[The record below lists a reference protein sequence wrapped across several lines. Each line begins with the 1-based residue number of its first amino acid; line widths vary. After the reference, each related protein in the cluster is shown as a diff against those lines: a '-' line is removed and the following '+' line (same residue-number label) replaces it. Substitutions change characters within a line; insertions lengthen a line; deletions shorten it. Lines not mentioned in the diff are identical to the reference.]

1 MNFYPL
7 VTQLSGKTG
16 PSFGSI
22 AGCEASLLPE
32 NKGLLL
38 KFSAPVWN
46 ASYAEHLQRR
56 IERNP
61 RDLRSHTQRVFMQFA
76 RGDALAT
83 FGALADLFIVLGK
96 LGYDL
101 RYSMLQ
107 HVAEKLQAEHFQFLQ
122 QRLKM
127 GLRAD
132 EQLPGGS
139 YSRLSQGGIEN
150 YPLVSQVGNSSPQ
163 DGDDWLSLVQQCV
176 SAGNIDQACRLM
188 EQLVESDPG
197 NQEACT
203 ELLALYRKH
212 QLASDFQASYYRFSG
227 RSLAVPESWQALD
240 EHFKNRS

>member
-1 MNFYPL
+1 MKFYPL
-7 VTQLSGKTG
+7 VTQAEGGKA
-16 PSFGSI
+16 PSFDGISS
-22 AGCEASLLPE
+22 CEASLLPE

-46 ASYAEHLQRR
+46 KAYAEHLQRR

-76 RGDALAT
+76 RRDALAT

-107 HVAEKLQAEHFQFLQ
+107 HVAEKLQAEHFQFLK
-122 QRLKM
+122 QRLRS

-150 YPLVSQVGNSSPQ
+150 YPLVSQVGTPSQQ
-163 DGDDWLSLVQQCV
+163 DSDGWLSLARQCINV
-176 SAGNIDQACRLM
+176 GSIEQACRLL
-188 EQLVESDPG
+188 EQLVEADPG
-197 NQEACT
+197 NRDACM
-203 ELLALYRKH
+203 ELLALYREH
-212 QLASDFQASYYRFSG
+212 QLASDFQTSYYRFSG

-240 EHFKNRS
+240 EHFKGHL

>member
-22 AGCEASLLPE
+22 ADCEASLLPE

-46 ASYAEHLQRR
+46 ATYAEYLQRR

-107 HVAEKLQAEHFQFLQ
+107 HVAEKLQAEHFQFLK

-127 GLRAD
+127 GLRSD

-150 YPLVSQVGNSSPQ
+150 YPLVRQVGIPSQQ
-163 DGDDWLSLVQQCV
+163 DAESWLSLAQQCV
-176 SAGNIDQACRLM
+176 NVGSIEQACRLL
-188 EQLVESDPG
+188 EQLVEADPG
-197 NQEACT
+197 NQDACV
-203 ELLALYRKH
+203 ELLALYREH

-227 RSLAVPESWQALD
+227 RSLAVSESWQALD
-240 EHFKNRS
+240 KHFKGHP

>member
-1 MNFYPL
+1 MKFYPL
-7 VTQLSGKTG
+7 VTQTDGGKT
-16 PSFGSI
+16 PSFDGMAS
-22 AGCEASLLPE
+22 CEASLLPE

-46 ASYAEHLQRR
+46 KAYAEHLQRR

-107 HVAEKLQAEHFQFLQ
+107 HVAERLQAEHFQFLK

-150 YPLVSQVGNSSPQ
+150 YPLVSQVDSSSQP
-163 DGDDWLSLVQQCV
+163 DRGGWLSLAQQCV
-176 SAGNIDQACRLM
+176 SAGEVEQACRLL
-188 EQLVESDPG
+188 EQLLEADPG
-197 NQEACT
+197 DQEACT
-203 ELLALYRKH
+203 ELLELYREH
-212 QLASDFQASYYRFSG
+212 QLAAHFQASYYRFSG
-227 RSLAVPESWQALD
+227 RSLAAPESWQALD
-240 EHFKNRS
+240 EYFKSKS